1 LGYDR
6 EYDDLL
12 RTAEEAVGLIE
23 PGDDIVAGMT
33 AGEPESLMRALGG
46 HSFSD
51 NRLYVMLPT
60 HELPVDVDREKLQ
73 IVSLYLGPIDRKGF
87 AEGRIDLLPNHFSQL
102 PGLLSRITRERVVMA
117 TVSPMD
123 DEGYFSFGVNC
134 DYTAPVVED
143 AKTVLLEVN
152 ENMPRTFGKN
162 RIHISEAKE
171 KKLALVENNA
181 DIPEL
186 PTPEPSEADKKIA
199 DTVAGTIQN
208 GDVLQVGFG
217 SIPGA
222 VLNRLT
228 DHEDLGMFSEALH
241 ENVVDLYEAGA
252 ITNANNPFNEG
263 KSTATFMM
271 GTRKLYDFVHEN
283 PDIYMCPVNETN
295 DPGVLARI
303 DNIVSINATV
313 EVDFLGQCAS
323 EQIAGKYYSS
333 TGGQSDFSRGARL
346 AKHGKGFVCLHSSA
360 RDDTVST
367 IVPTLGPGTAV
378 STHKN
383 NTDIVVTEYGVAEL
397 RGKTIRERTHALIDI
412 AHPNFRDELKSEA
425 KEMGY
430 W

>member
-1 LGYDR
+1 
-6 EYDDLL
+6 
-12 RTAEEAVGLIE
+12 
-23 PGDDIVAGMT
+23 
-33 AGEPESLMRALGG
+33 
-46 HSFSD
+46 
-51 NRLYVMLPT
+51 
-60 HELPVDVDREKLQ
+60 
-73 IVSLYLGPIDRKGF
+73 
-87 AEGRIDLLPNHFSQL
+87 
-102 PGLLSRITRERVVMA
+102 LLSRITRERVVMA